1 MRRSPLLYGCTSTCP
16 TLRGERTQ
24 ALEYTCVA
32 AVAKKDTAWLILALV
47 SRMAEKLEDPL
58 INELLLVGAA
68 LGSTE
73 TITTEDGR

>member
-1 MRRSPLLYGCTSTCP
+1 
-16 TLRGERTQ
+16 
-24 ALEYTCVA
+24 VA
-32 AVAKKDTAWLILALV
+32 AVAKKDTALLILALV